1 MNTLRKYVLSAF
13 VATVLSLILANVTAQ
28 AYCPE
33 VDDQPEYTCYY
44 DGEDECFCYYTC
56 YCHVGQDQCD
66 LALFRNGY
74 SKVPL
79 ETE

>member
-1 MNTLRKYVLSAF
+1 MRTLRKYFLSAF
-13 VATVLSLILANVTAQ
+13 VAIVVSLTMANVTAM
-28 AYCPE
+28 AWCPPE
-33 VDDQPEYTCYY
+33 DDQPEYYCEYIEENNCYCYY
-44 DGEDECFCYYTC
+44 YCTC
-56 YCHVGQDQCD
+56 KVDQDQCD